1 MPCPAFCCVLL
12 HLKIC
17 LKHVIS
23 LSHILVLDA
32 DEMLRLMLI
41 LVLALMLMSMLMLT
55 LLTSSN
61 WMLVRMLRMFSGWV
75 LLLLHLSKTIG
86 ILNFLASV
94 DHEHDVDDD
103 CCGS

>member
-41 LVLALMLMSMLMLT
+41 LVLALMLT

-103 CCGS
+103 CCG

>member
-41 LVLALMLMSMLMLT
+41 LVLALMLT

-75 LLLLHLSKTIG
+75 LLLLHLGKTVR
-86 ILNFLASV
+86 ILNFFAPV
-94 DHEHDVDDD
+94 DHEHEVDDD
-103 CCGS
+103 CWG

>member
-41 LVLALMLMSMLMLT
+41 LVLALMLM

-103 CCGS
+103 CCG